1 MKYKAL
7 LMKDGFI
14 LESKNAR
21 FTKIL
26 INLGYELQE
35 EEAEDGEKFK
45 AEPETIEVPEFEK
58 VTVDQIKTILEENEI
73 EFGTKET
80 KTELYAKLMQ
90 LEGRE
95 KTND

>member
-7 LMKDGFI
+7 LMKEGFI

>member
-21 FTKIL
+21 FTKML

>member
-21 FTKIL
+21 FTKML

-35 EEAEDGEKFK
+35 EEAEDGEKVK
-45 AEPETIEVPEFEK
+45 VEPETIEVPEFEK